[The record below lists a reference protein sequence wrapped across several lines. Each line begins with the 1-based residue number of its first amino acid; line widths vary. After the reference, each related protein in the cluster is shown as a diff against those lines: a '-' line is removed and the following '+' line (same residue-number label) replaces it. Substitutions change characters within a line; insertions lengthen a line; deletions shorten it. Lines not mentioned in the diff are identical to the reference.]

1 MAFLGPY
8 ILIKSYF
15 YNCRERKGDL
25 RPIHQCNQCLIM
37 YFGETPTQLR
47 NCRHIKCTKTW
58 KDTFLICIHG
68 SRYLSLSKHYMQ
80 GCIIHSLMYKLL
92 FLGTHKKSITQFK
105 FSKQWLHAISAL
117 DCIKIYVAIL
127 FYYNCHTEW
136 YYFPNRY
143 VV

>member
-1 MAFLGPY
+1 MPFLCHY
-8 ILIKSYF
+8 ILMKSCF
-15 YNCRERKGDL
+15 YNCQKREGDL
-25 RPIHQCNQCLIM
+25 LPIHQCNQCLIM
-37 YFGETPTQLR
+37 YFGQIPTYLR
-47 NCRHIKCTKTW
+47 SGRLVNERRLGKIQ
-58 KDTFLICIHG
+58 FLICING

-127 FYYNCHTEW
+127 FYYNW
-136 YYFPNRY
+136 YGMVLFSQ
-143 VV
+143 